1 MNKVSKNIP
10 RYIFE
15 SQRSHADNVALH
27 ATRATRYIWKIVL
40 GKQGATSFILYIL

>member
-15 SQRSHADNVALH
+15 PQRSHAARSTLFPFLFSKCDERCFLKVIN
-27 ATRATRYIWKIVL
+27 YK
-40 GKQGATSFILYIL
+40 